1 MTGSLKQDQIDQ
13 YWRDGLLTP
22 IGILAQSEAKS
33 LVPKFAALKTRMEPW
48 CSSKQILK
56 PHVVST
62 WVNQL
67 IHHASILDAVESLLG
82 PDLLSWVT
90 PGGVGRVEDNNP
102 RNFINLDAIA

>member
-22 IGILAQSEAKS
+22 IDILAQSEAKS

-67 IHHASILDAVESLLG
+67 VHHANILDAVESLLG
-82 PDLLSWVT
+82 PDLLCWSATFFAKPPNTTGYV
-90 PGGVGRVEDNNP
+90 
-102 RNFINLDAIA
+102 A